1 MTDREYAAEKRR
13 ICRLLKKWL
22 NIFPL
27 TGWEIHTEIVRG
39 PGGYED
45 NGNVLAHVVT
55 TWPRMRAVIHI
66 FAEETYDLTEGR
78 LEETI
83 IHELCHVMVAEIAPE
98 EKNDHEERVVTM
110 LTTAFSN
117 LIGGSSFAD

>member
-1 MTDREYAAEKRR
+1 MTDREYTVEKRR
-13 ICRLLKKWL
+13 IAKLLQKWL
-22 NIFPL
+22 AIFPL

-39 PGGYED
+39 SGGYED
-45 NGNVLAHVVT
+45 NGTVMAHVVT
-55 TWPRMRAVIHI
+55 TWARMRAWITI
-66 FAEETYDLTEGR
+66 FAEETYALVEER

-83 IHELCHVMVAEIAPE
+83 IHELCHIMVAEIAPE

-117 LIGGSSFAD
+117 LIGGSK